1 MKLATLCRRTGVAA
15 VLMTVL
21 AGCGPR
27 EEEAVAPPA
36 PRVSVDTLA
45 AVPWELTEDLPGR
58 VTPFQVADI
67 RAQVGGIVQRRLFE
81 QGHDVEAGQ
90 ALFEINPAPFQAD
103 VDTAQAALQKAEAE
117 LANARN
123 QSSRLE
129 TLVRNASVSRQA
141 YDDAVATAQQAAA
154 NVAEARAT
162 LARRRLDLEFATVT
176 SPIAGRVDQAMVTE
190 GTLVGSAD
198 TTAMARVQNID
209 QVYVDV
215 RRPSSSLTSLQGAM
229 ASRPSLDGGMPVTLL
244 GQNGEPLEMS
254 ARLLFSGIEV
264 DASTGNL
271 LLRVLA
277 ENPQHRLLPGMFLRA
292 RVPYAQYDAALT
304 VAQQA
309 VVRIG
314 GHPYVWVMD
323 ESERVEMVAV
333 ELGETKEGRYRV
345 KSGLT
350 EGQKVVVEGIERLSD
365 GAKVSAADW
374 APAAPGS
381 ALVASAH

>member
-1 MKLATLCRRTGVAA
+1 MA
-15 VLMTVL
+15 VVLVTVL
-21 AGCGPR
+21 AGCGPK
-27 EEEAVAPPA
+27 EEKAVAPPT

-58 VTPFQVADI
+58 VAPVQVADI

-215 RRPSSSLTSLQGAM
+215 RRPSSSLVSLQGVM

-244 GQNGEPLEMS
+244 GQSGEPLEMS

-271 LLRVLA
+271 LLRVLV

-374 APAAPGS
+374 APAVPGS